1 MKTILTILTSI
12 GLSVWISLFL
22 IKNHS
27 DKEKISMRTKERPSE
42 QIVLIDKKPEGNVN
56 FNLASSISTPSVV
69 FIKTE
74 SSVQRRTWFFDPFG
88 SIGKVS
94 SSGSGVILSEDGYI
108 VTNHHVVKNADKI
121 EVILNQNKMTYK
133 ANLIGHAK
141 STDLALLKIDAN
153 DLPPIE
159 FANSQEVQI
168 GDWVLA
174 VGNPFNLNSTVTAG
188 IVSAKGRN
196 INIVNSEFPIE
207 SFIQTDAAIN
217 PGNSGGALVNL
228 EGKLIGINTAI
239 ASKTGSY
246 VGYGFAI
253 PANIVKKIVGDLRQY
268 GEVQRAFVGL
278 SVEDLHSTSLKQMD
292 IIDHGILVNRV
303 ISQNKEAKKFRP
315 GDIIFQIDGKDIHS
329 KSEYDEKLA
338 YHRPGDKV
346 TFWVLRDK
354 EQKAIE
360 ITLLNASGTTDLI
373 KKTSFFSKSL
383 GAELA
388 WTNQLEQ
395 DKLNISRGIKILE
408 TKPGIIRSMGL
419 SDGFII
425 TEVNGKKFESL
436 KKFESYLTQA
446 SGILRIVG
454 VDKYGNPH
462 SYSFLSR

>member
-1 MKTILTILTSI
+1 
-12 GLSVWISLFL
+12 
-22 IKNHS
+22 
-27 DKEKISMRTKERPSE
+27 
-42 QIVLIDKKPEGNVN
+42 
-56 FNLASSISTPSVV
+56 
-69 FIKTE
+69 
-74 SSVQRRTWFFDPFG
+74 
-88 SIGKVS
+88 
-94 SSGSGVILSEDGYI
+94 
-108 VTNHHVVKNADKI
+108 
-121 EVILNQNKMTYK
+121 MTYK